1 MSILLHTFISP
12 RELDED
18 MQSIKELNNEIYR
31 IIENKENTGSRDD
44 ILQLSSKTN
53 KLLKK
58 ILLRRFQ
65 LEQDLLYIRRMRSKI
80 SGSEEK
86 EQATDKAEL
95 GATKGGI
102 DQVINKLKNM
112 IRDLDD
118 PEARAGGG
126 VGSDD
131 TTGIKPG
138 SPRTG
143 AGVEDGD
150 ATAESDG
157 YDQGEFGTGV
167 RVKVSSI
174 KKINIPDDDES
185 ELEETDL
192 DEEEMEELNIDKRIR
207 QATKKMEEVV
217 KQQLRDSG
225 VLPSGIE
232 QVIYT
237 VFVDLYAELG
247 YKMFKCIII
256 IINY

>member
-1 MSILLHTFISP
+1 MLILLITFIPS

-31 IIENKENTGSRDD
+31 IVEDKQDTDARGDL
-44 ILQLSSKTN
+44 LQLSSKTS
-53 KLLKK
+53 KLLRK

-86 EQATDKAEL
+86 EQATDNAEF

-102 DQVINKLKNM
+102 DQVINKLKTM
-112 IRDLDD
+112 IRDLDN
-118 PEARAGGG
+118 PEAGAGGG

-131 TTGIKPG
+131 TPGIKAG

-157 YDQGEFGTGV
+157 YDQGDFGTGV

-207 QATKKMEEVV
+207 QATKKMEEMV

-225 VLPSGIE
+225 VLPSGIA

-237 VFVDLYAELG
+237 VFVYL
-247 YKMFKCIII
+247 
-256 IINY
+256 